1 MCGANVSEQER
12 KRAGRSQNTNEINKR
27 EVTGAAG
34 LNELHIRPNRSI
46 TKEIDGF
53 PKRKII
59 S

>member
-1 MCGANVSEQER
+1 MSEQER

-34 LNELHIRPNRSI
+34 LDELHIRPNRSVA
-46 TKEIDGF
+46 KEIDGF

>member
-12 KRAGRSQNTNEINKR
+12 KRAGGSQNTNEISKW
-27 EVTGAAG
+27 EVAVAAG
-34 LNELHIRPNRSI
+34 VDELHIRPNRSI
-46 TKEIDGF
+46 AKEIDGF